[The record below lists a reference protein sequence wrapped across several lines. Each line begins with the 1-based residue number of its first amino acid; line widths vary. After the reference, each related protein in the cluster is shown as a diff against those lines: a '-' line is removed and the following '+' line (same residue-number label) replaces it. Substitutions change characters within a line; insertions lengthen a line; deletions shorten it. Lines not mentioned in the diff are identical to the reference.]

1 MLRLALL
8 FVAFIIYGSLFPFT
22 DWRTPDSEL
31 FAFLFA
37 WPHAVE
43 RADIVQNVLAY
54 APLGLFIVL
63 WRKRV
68 RSLAP
73 PVVVALVC
81 GGLLSLLMEALQQYE
96 PSRTS
101 SLADLAMNL
110 LGTFAGA
117 LLGAALDPGAPSTR
131 RLHGVRDSW
140 IVAGTLPNLGLAAIA
155 LWFLSQ
161 TSPLVPTFDIGQLR
175 QSVAP
180 LWLALHAPET
190 VPMPALMVYTC
201 NVLAIGL
208 VLRHILIPGRPLF
221 APFLLLLAVTFAAK
235 ILVQGRQLSLEALLG
250 AALACTVLALI
261 RSNNVKINSVA
272 AIVAIAAGFLIG
284 ELAPGAVSAA
294 GQPDFNWIPLVGQ
307 MARLSGL
314 ESMLEVFWPFFAL
327 AFFARGVTA
336 PYRRQAV
343 ALLGAV
349 AVCVGVF
356 VLEWLQQ
363 DIPGRYG
370 DITQVV
376 LALAAWCVPWMFG
389 YADFAAPRVR
399 ERLQAQVAPTRH

>member
-22 DWRTPDSEL
+22 DWRTPDTEL
-31 FAFLFA
+31 FTFLFA
-37 WPHAVE
+37 WPHAIE

-68 RSLAP
+68 RSLVP

-81 GGLLSLLMEALQQYE
+81 GGVLSLLMESLQQYE

-110 LGTFAGA
+110 LGTLAGA
-117 LLGAALDPGAPSTR
+117 LLGAALDPGAPSMR

-175 QSVAP
+175 QSLAP
-180 LWLALHAPET
+180 LWFSLHAPQT
-190 VPMPALMVYTC
+190 VQLTALLVYAC

-208 VLRHILIPGRPLF
+208 VLKQVLLAGRSLF
-221 APFLLLLAVTFAAK
+221 APFLLLLAITFFAK
-235 ILVQGRQLSLEALLG
+235 ILVQGRQLSFEALLG
-250 AALACTVLALI
+250 AALAVIVLSLI
-261 RSNNVKINSVA
+261 RSKHLKPNSVA
-272 AIVAIAAGFLIG
+272 AIAAIAAGFVIG
-284 ELAPGAVSAA
+284 ELAPGTANLVL
-294 GQPDFNWIPLVGQ
+294 QPDFNWIPLVGQ
-307 MARLSGL
+307 MAKLSGL

-327 AFFARGVTA
+327 AFFARGLTV

-349 AVCVGVF
+349 AVCVVVF

-399 ERLQAQVAPTRH
+399 ERAQARVAPGRR